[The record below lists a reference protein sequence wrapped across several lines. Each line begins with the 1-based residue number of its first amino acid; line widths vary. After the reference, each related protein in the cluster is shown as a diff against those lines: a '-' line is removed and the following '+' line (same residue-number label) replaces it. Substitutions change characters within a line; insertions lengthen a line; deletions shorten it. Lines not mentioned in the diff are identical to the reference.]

1 MKASFHCH
9 SFEDL
14 TLRDLYAMLQL
25 RERVF
30 VVEQNCP
37 YLELDGLDEH
47 CLHILGRQEG
57 IIVATTRILPP
68 GLKYPEASIGRVV
81 TSGEVR
87 GSGVGRS
94 LMVATIDA
102 VAANYGPCPI
112 RLSAQSYLIAFYES
126 FGFARVSEEY
136 LEDNIP
142 HVDMVRPGSK

>member
-14 TLRDLYAMLQL
+14 TRRDLYAMLQL

-57 IIVATTRILPP
+57 TIVATTRILPP

-81 TSGEVR
+81 TSEEVR
-87 GSGVGRS
+87 GSGLGKA
-94 LMVATIDA
+94 LMAATLDA
-102 VAANYGPCPI
+102 IEEQYGPCPI

-126 FGFARVSEEY
+126 FAFARVSEEY

>member
-9 SFEDL
+9 NFEDL

-102 VAANYGPCPI
+102 TT
-112 RLSAQSYLIAFYES
+112 R
-126 FGFARVSEEY
+126 AR
-136 LEDNIP
+136 
-142 HVDMVRPGSK
+142 R